1 MTLDLIH
8 FLQKATLVIPL
19 FQVGLLLLLGTLS
32 LLMGW
37 LRLALLINLTFAL
50 YWGYL
55 VNREQLGPAIGR
67 MDYLSVTLYFG
78 FGIVIIV
85 LALIGFFSH
94 QDW

>member
-8 FLQKATLVIPL
+8 FLQKATIVIPL

-55 VNREQLGPAIGR
+55 VNRAQIGPAIGR
-67 MDYLSVTLYFG
+67 MDHLSVTLYFG

-94 QDW
+94 QD